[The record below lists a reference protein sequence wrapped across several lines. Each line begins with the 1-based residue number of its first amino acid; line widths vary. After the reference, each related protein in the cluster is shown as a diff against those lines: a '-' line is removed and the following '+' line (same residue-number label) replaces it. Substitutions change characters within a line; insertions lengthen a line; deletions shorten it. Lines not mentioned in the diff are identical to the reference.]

1 MTINDIYKNRRL
13 YKYFCYF
20 QKRFSIFT
28 YFLVATIVG
37 VSLCEPFVPNV
48 TDIIMALF
56 HSLDLLDQFKGGSA
70 LDPDFANLKYKQW
83 LLNY

>member
-28 YFLVATIVG
+28 YFLVATIVC

-56 HSLDLLDQFKGGSA
+56 HSLDFFKGSEDEGAAGLGNFVKSI
-70 LDPDFANLKYKQW
+70 Y
-83 LLNY
+83 YGY